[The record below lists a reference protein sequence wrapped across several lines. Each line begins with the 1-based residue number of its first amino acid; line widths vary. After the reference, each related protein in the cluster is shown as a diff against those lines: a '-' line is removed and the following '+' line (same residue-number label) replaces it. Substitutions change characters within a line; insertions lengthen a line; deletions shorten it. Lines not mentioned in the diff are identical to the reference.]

1 MHLLRDVLLGEL
13 RGFVAVGEEGRW
25 SEVGAALV
33 AADLSGRSVESIA
46 GNIRAAI
53 QDFEYPDEY
62 FKASFDERRR
72 IIDRMSRRIPI
83 STVLLEIEDYVKFNR
98 EAEAKEA
105 RDRFDRE
112 VEQMVQ
118 QLNAGRAATARAAEQ
133 AAREI
138 AGS

>member
-13 RGFVAVGEEGRW
+13 RAFVAVGEEARW
-25 SEVGAALV
+25 PEVGAALV

-72 IIDRMSRRIPI
+72 IIDKLSRRIPI
-83 STVLLEIEDYVKFNR
+83 AVVLKEVEDYVQFHR
-98 EAEAKEA
+98 EAEEKEA
-105 RDRFDRE
+105 RDHFDRE

-118 QLNAGRAATARAAEQ
+118 QLNAGRAATARAAALAE
-133 AAREI
+133 REI
-138 AGS
+138 LGK

>member
-1 MHLLRDVLLGEL
+1 M
-13 RGFVAVGEEGRW
+13 
-25 SEVGAALV
+25 
-33 AADLSGRSVESIA
+33 A

-72 IIDRMSRRIPI
+72 IIDKLSRRIPI
-83 STVLLEIEDYVKFNR
+83 ATVLQEIADYLQFHR
-98 EAEAKEA
+98 DAEAKEA

-118 QLNAGRAATARAAEQ
+118 QLNAGRAATARAAELV
-133 AAREI
+133 AREI
-138 AGS
+138 AGEKS